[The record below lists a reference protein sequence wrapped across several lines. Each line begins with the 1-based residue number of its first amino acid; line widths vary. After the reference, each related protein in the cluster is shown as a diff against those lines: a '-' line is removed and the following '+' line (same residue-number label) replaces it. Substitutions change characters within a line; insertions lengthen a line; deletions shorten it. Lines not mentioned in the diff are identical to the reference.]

1 MKFTITEL
9 WQMFLALCASIAT
22 VAGAG
27 AVIYKIYQTAK
38 KPDTERDRLMKE
50 HEKKLDNCTNRLDN
64 VEGGMAVLMKATLAM
79 MNHITN
85 GDNEDEIKKA
95 TEDIQDYLISQ
106 KTDILR
112 NKEDKK

>member
-1 MKFTITEL
+1 MTFTISEL
-9 WQMFLALCASIAT
+9 WQMFLAMCGSIAT

-27 AVIYKIYQTAK
+27 VILYKIIKGIKQ
-38 KPDTERDRLMKE
+38 PDAERDKIMKE
-50 HEKKLDNCTNRLDN
+50 QQKKLDNCTTRLDN

-106 KTDILR
+106 KTDVLR
-112 NKEDKK
+112 KKEG

>member
-1 MKFTITEL
+1 MTFTISEL
-9 WQMFLALCASIAT
+9 WQIFLAMCGSIAT

-27 AVIYKIYQTAK
+27 AIIYKLYQTAK
-38 KPDTERDRLMKE
+38 KPDAERDRMMKE

-106 KTDILR
+106 KTDVLR
-112 NKEDKK
+112 KKEV

>member
-1 MKFTITEL
+1 MENFMQI
-9 WQMFLALCASIAT
+9 FLAVCGGIIT
-22 VAGAG
+22 TAGAG
-27 AVIYKIYQTAK
+27 TAIYHLYKALTK
-38 KPDTERDRLMKE
+38 HDSERDSMMKE

-112 NKEDKK
+112 NKEDRR